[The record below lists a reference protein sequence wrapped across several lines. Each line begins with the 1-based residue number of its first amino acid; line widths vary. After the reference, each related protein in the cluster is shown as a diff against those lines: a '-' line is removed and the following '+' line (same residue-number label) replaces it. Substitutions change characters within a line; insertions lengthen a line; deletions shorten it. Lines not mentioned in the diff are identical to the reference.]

1 MAGRF
6 RLNHLEV
13 FWAVMRTGS
22 QREAASLLGLSQP
35 AISKLLRHVE
45 DQVGMPLFHRT
56 KGRLLPTPEGRMLF
70 ESVDDIFSRVDAA
83 ERLAR
88 DLKRRFSGQLTIVA
102 VPGLS
107 TSFVPETVGSF
118 LKDQKDVR
126 VGITGLPTAQVIDRV
141 LKRQAHI
148 GLLYG
153 PIEATAAETVVLA
166 QAHIVCALPEGHR
179 LADREAIGPQD
190 LADEPIV
197 SAAFMPVWGQLVDRA
212 FEEAGVTRN
221 IVANCANSD
230 LAYRLAAEG
239 AGVAVVPISPVR
251 RDVQQTVIL
260 RRFTP
265 SIALPV
271 LVVHNRNEPLGQLA
285 ESFISWLR
293 AATREY
299 DWDVRAPGDRH
310 RRSGNSSKV

>member
-1 MAGRF
+1 VTGRF

-22 QREAASLLGLSQP
+22 QREAAGLLGLSQP

-56 KGRLLPTPEGRMLF
+56 KGRLLPTPEARMLF
-70 ESVDDIFSRVDAA
+70 ESVDDIFGRVDAA

-88 DLKRRFSGQLTIVA
+88 DLKRRFSGQLTIVS

-107 TSFVPETVGSF
+107 TSFVPETVGRF

-141 LKRQAHI
+141 LKKQAHV

-153 PIEATAAETVVLA
+153 PIEATAAETAVLA
-166 QAHIVCALPEGHR
+166 EAHIVCALPEGHR
-179 LADREAIGPQD
+179 LAERPVLTPED
-190 LADEPIV
+190 LTDEPII
-197 SAAFMPVWGQLVDRA
+197 SAAFMPVWGQLVERA
-212 FEEAGVTRN
+212 FESAGLTRN

-230 LAYRLAAEG
+230 LAFRMAAEG
-239 AGVAVVPISPVR
+239 VGIAVVPMSPAR
-251 RDVQQTVIL
+251 RDAPRVAVL
-260 RRFTP
+260 RRFSP
-265 SIALPV
+265 SIVLPV
-271 LVVHNRNEPLGQLA
+271 LLVYNRNEPLSQLT
-285 ESFISWLR
+285 ESLISWLR
-293 AATREY
+293 ASTRDY
-299 DWDVRAPGDRH
+299 VWDAPPHGSRGGSDE
-310 RRSGNSSKV
+310 RRRNR